1 MQNVI
6 YELAIDSSNDQE
18 DVAIES
24 NQASVIGNNRN
35 SNNNSSGLNEI
46 SDELNH
52 SSSNPVDDAV
62 AKVTTLSA
70 ALNNMQTNIGSIIIG
85 GEEEKYFYD
94 RKVKPLLDEL
104 YFLSLSAQGISIAA
118 QNLQSN
124 AYTKKRQIKLPVDLT
139 HEIVKEAYCILET
152 LKKRNAIYRRAVE
165 NDIERCGDLPNDY
178 ESCFNCLDEN
188 DKYFNEDNKKD
199 EDCDED

>member
-35 SNNNSSGLNEI
+35 SNNNSLGLNEI

-178 ESCFNCLDEN
+178 KSCFECLDEN

>member
-6 YELAIDSSNDQE
+6 YEVAIDSSNDEENVTLE
-18 DVAIES
+18 DDQAAI
-24 NQASVIGNNRN
+24 INNNTN
-35 SNNNSSGLNEI
+35 SNNNTSGLNDT
-46 SDELNH
+46 SDALNH

-70 ALNNMQTNIGSIIIG
+70 ALNSMQTNIGSIIIG

-124 AYTKKRQIKLPVDLT
+124 AYAKKRQIKLPVDLT
-139 HEIVKEAYCILET
+139 YEIVKEAYCILDT

-165 NDIERCGDLPNDY
+165 NDIERCGDLPSDY
-178 ESCFNCLDEN
+178 KSCFDCLDEEDKKFN
-188 DKYFNEDNKKD
+188 DDNEKD
-199 EDCDED
+199 DDCGED

>member
-178 ESCFNCLDEN
+178 KSCFECLDEN